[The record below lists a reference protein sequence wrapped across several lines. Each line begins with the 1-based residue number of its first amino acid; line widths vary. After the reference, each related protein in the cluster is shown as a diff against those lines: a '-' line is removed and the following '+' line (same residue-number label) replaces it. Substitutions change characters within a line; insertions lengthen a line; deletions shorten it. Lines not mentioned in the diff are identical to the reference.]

1 MAKKKKKSW
10 LEQRDNLIKNG
21 QDVQSAKGDYSPS
34 GHALQ
39 KVEEER
45 ARQINASGNKSTT
58 RNGSAFTTSMDK
70 QTKGIYEKDRYNS
83 YLLNTLSK
91 SGYKVPKSALQSYDG
106 AVKFLSSQGIDA
118 SSLMTQK
125 SFIKNTQST
134 YNQKFDLKSLVTR
147 AEALDPVKTATNV
160 RQSYNDI
167 EAVKRL
173 ATNRKDA
180 EQLKKDIEDYRKKYG
195 DNKALNTLQSRA
207 DQVLNYINEN
217 AKGGSAV
224 SNKVFEQ
231 AQAPFSKSPYDT
243 KTQTKQDIEDEYKAV
258 NDYNIEEKYGKPGNL
273 GYEGVGKIKAQTPA
287 EQDWKDE
294 QQTRLNPLRKY
305 QDNKT
310 EIDGLKNGGKM
321 PLGNQNG
328 TDYQEDQDKK
338 EERINKLKEQNNQ
351 ILATYGHDLLN
362 NKKDNRLSD
371 NEKMQFEGGFS
382 YNSDEKKYKWDI
394 GEQMGVAKFETYL
407 SKKEMVDELVNRG
420 YSKEEANVIL
430 DYAKVRSDEEDKSSA
445 YLRGQLRRRTNGEG
459 MNLVEDV
466 VRTIAHPVISP
477 ALRAAGVS
485 GEEQHYEQLGREAEK
500 ERYYENDDIG
510 KAVYNFGETVGTIA
524 GSSLY
529 GGAGAVPFVTK
540 ATEDSYYN
548 ALDKGASEEDATQY
562 AMTTGLTTG
571 LIYGIGLKGFNK
583 IMKASMGGN
592 TGIVNG
598 LAKEIVEGKATSS
611 LGKAILKNT
620 AKSAFKEGATFA
632 GLTTA
637 TQVADTINQVV
648 SLGKNSD
655 FQKMVDNYMNEGM
668 SEDDAWKQTV
678 LDISKRIGQGAAE
691 SFASGTIMGA
701 GGALIGG
708 VRQAKS
714 YNEMRDRAD
723 TLRGEYEKFT
733 ADTTSPYFDN
743 VTNRADLETQ
753 FKQRAKELHPD
764 VAQGSE
770 EAFERLVSDRNR
782 IEGILSGQLSGEA
795 RTAIDNWE
803 NFVNE
808 ARDILG
814 LDRVL
819 TTREREQ
826 FEEDYGNTRT
836 KLLEVRNN
844 LETKKPKNKAEAE
857 DIEIV
862 INNIDEEVARVDNA
876 VDSTVDIVVPEEDII
891 EVEPGVD
898 WGDRIGRTRRNAELK
913 SEVAKPEAQLD
924 DYSDTAA
931 VGKSVDGKDIYI
943 DKIKSGNV
951 SFVDSD
957 GNKVTDYEID
967 NSPQAELMELG
978 IDKDFNTDTTKAM
991 IKGFEG
997 SITDNVEQYAD
1008 NFELFNAVGKDKQI
1022 KNFNDALMK
1031 APVLRESLN
1040 VIGTDAAGKAFSEGR
1055 KAIKEVKGPALA
1067 KMPHGTFTNDTGKS
1081 GAVYD
1086 FAEGFAA
1093 FTGAD
1098 VVATEHP
1105 EKFIDADIEPD
1116 SIRGVYVGNEGKI
1129 IFDTKYTSFLRA
1141 INHEAGHLTDDF
1153 ALDEA
1158 EIVADK
1164 CMDFARD
1171 VLGVKGSDRAIK
1183 NLMETYEANGQDI
1196 SYSEAQNE
1204 FIKNM
1209 VGTAMAS
1216 EEGVDKLI
1224 NEIYNDESISEEKKK
1239 SIIGKF
1245 IDWVKSL
1252 IARLKEY
1259 GKQGGAYENTEF
1271 VLDEVN
1277 KAQRE
1282 EIIDAQIDAL
1292 KTTRSIL
1299 EQMRDSLE
1307 NDKVSASISDGNKE
1321 TETVE
1326 IDGVKYSITPKQKE
1340 LAAEYKNA
1348 VTENDMDK
1356 AAELVKEYAA
1366 SKGFDTKVYHGTQ
1379 SFGFT
1384 QIDLSKSD
1392 DKKTFWATNSDKTAQ
1407 TYSGEY
1413 GSRNIGKDIKKELTP
1428 EEIIDIYKKF
1438 NELNDKGEYYYL
1450 NNDDFNGR
1458 KKLLDIAIKSFIS
1471 QLNDFSVPELQKDI
1485 NKYKESLI
1493 EELNKIIKYDSF
1505 NSFNNNNLK
1514 LLREYLEKI
1523 EDINEGV
1530 SSYTWDFEK
1539 DMPRSGVHGVD
1550 KNQFSQLKLMLNE
1563 LENPTNNYFTHYDN
1577 SYGLGDL
1584 ISEIPNSRV
1593 EYAIRKYNASGNYKL
1608 YANIDNFMTVD
1619 AKGKNWNNIKYE
1631 FRNKRL
1637 SNDEL
1642 VKKAQETEYYDNVEY
1657 LPEEDN
1663 YKLSFNNKQ
1672 KIVDREFLERVLYG
1686 GQPFVEKV
1694 QKNVKT
1700 RTIAND
1706 AIKKGY
1712 DGVLIKN
1719 VIDNG
1724 GRGSYSYGGKD
1735 DVYIFFNPT
1744 EQVKSAD
1751 PVTYDDNGEVV
1762 PLEKRFDKSYNDIRF
1777 SLSKNTNE
1785 KPISET
1791 DEEIEK
1797 DTIQKALKD
1806 ANAELVKGFA
1816 ELKGKRLEE
1825 NKIKKISVDLRN
1837 MFNIDLTNQTIK
1849 QQLDLINNAIAKSGG
1864 DITTANVNDVAN
1876 KVIKNLLRY
1885 SKGEIL
1891 PENEEILKD
1900 IKKTKIKLS
1909 DKLKAGIT
1917 DYGAWY
1923 RKNLRN
1929 MTISQSGIPIDSIW
1943 NEWVEKYPQYFSPS
1957 VNEGDMPYELEGIVN
1972 TLREGIPFDNRPEA
1986 MESYKTEILHQFA
1999 NELEVKNKGFDK
2011 AFNRLARLV
2020 ERDYEKRIREAIN
2033 TQSEFH
2039 DIEIAEMK
2047 YKDKQRQKEMRE
2059 RRETTRVRQQNVK
2072 KLEKMKRAFTNP
2084 TIKNRVPEVLKNTLG
2099 TFLNAVDAGEMNR
2112 LDYYQ
2117 KRISNLQQRL
2127 QMTTGEEYQ
2136 EVKRQLELVK
2146 DRKSQ
2151 LETAFI
2157 EFADSYE
2164 KSRQTLETQ
2173 GEFSEPLMDSLKEL
2187 KGVLGFSDSALVSMN
2202 NSIKDFGGRSIMEL
2216 NLEEQKLLSNVLNM
2230 LNVEINNYNKIIDNS
2245 IIGKDGKAHHIS
2257 ELVIEADDEVKPRE
2271 SDKKFIGKLL
2281 NAKTSFVTKN
2291 LRPDVVFNKIGGNHK
2306 NNIWLQSVET
2316 LKDGTRDSM
2325 RVQQKAYNELADI
2338 LEKKE
2343 AKDVQKYDE
2352 KHLYSTG
2359 LLNDKGQEIKVPMG
2373 MILQLKMH
2381 LNNPKNRAHFIGGGL
2396 TIPNFDKYYKGKGGL
2411 DSKQQIFNGVD
2422 TQVRSIDKDIAKEL
2436 NKDAPDFEQI
2446 QKWDREVGRLLK
2458 DGEEVAKRVE
2468 QALDKVITDWGKDY
2482 IKKHYKVF
2490 DGIIKEGLNDVTQKR
2505 FGVDLA
2511 REDKYTRLISDKD
2524 YFTKMNE
2531 GGYGIEANLENTG
2544 FMKQR
2549 TGARNPI
2556 ILEDALNADVDQIKK
2571 SADYIGFLIPQHNF
2585 NRLIK
2590 YTTVK
2595 KDASGKDVLGKDGKP
2610 VRVNLT
2616 KTLRRNYPE
2625 AVRYIDDL
2633 KMDLFGGKPAV
2644 NNGFL
2649 STIQSGVA
2657 IQGLV
2662 NNPRV
2667 ELMQLASYPF
2677 AAVEL
2682 GFKPIAKALV
2692 KGGKKGRPISRAD
2705 RELIDSKTPL
2715 MWYRESQKGAMSEI
2729 ATAKNDKVAFG
2740 KIYNKIVNTKGGA
2753 MLFGRIEKMDLAA
2766 VGRTWYAAEYKARQ
2780 DKSLNVGSDEY
2791 YERVV
2796 DLFNK
2801 STEKTQPN
2809 YVPITRNYYQRSNNP
2824 IFKYLEMFKT
2834 VLNQMNNE
2842 VYDAQATYRAYKE
2855 DYENGGA
2862 YGTTEKDVKEAFHKR
2877 NRAVIAYVLSH
2888 AMVMAIRII
2897 VTGTILH
2904 KAWDD
2909 VTDEDGNFSGS
2920 RTAKYIFDTLLSDI
2934 ASGFVMGNE
2943 IADSFNAL
2951 TDKAAGFTD
2960 KFHPDFSLS
2969 PIQIISDGLDNIKNA
2984 GDLLDPDKRLKRI
2997 KAIANSLSTFFGVP
3011 YRNTENFA
3019 KGIYGM
3025 IEDIVDN
3032 GKYDYSNDLEDK
3044 QALRRYILGD
3054 ISKEQCEKVIKIDD
3068 ASKAKFSNAVK
3079 NLYSEGKIK
3088 SEEAISKMY
3097 DTGLWDSDTRK
3108 QPTDSYIQGKI
3119 EWWDIENK
3127 YKDEYI
3133 STLSDKGAETAES
3146 RKVIA
3151 KIAKMPYEN
3160 AFWENPDVKTTW
3172 KSYKSSYDKLLNKVK
3187 KWHKE

>member
-10 LEQRDNLIKNG
+10 IEQRDETISRAKRLTDVKGSYNQRVNDIAEIEKESIQSTLGSKAKTSNGNTFKVSQDQDTNTRRLEGLHGRYTTRQIGKTFNG
-21 QDVQSAKGDYSPS
+21 Q
-34 GHALQ
+34 
-39 KVEEER
+39 
-45 ARQINASGNKSTT
+45 N
-58 RNGSAFTTSMDK
+58 
-70 QTKGIYEKDRYNS
+70 
-83 YLLNTLSK
+83 
-91 SGYKVPKSALQSYDG
+91 VPKSALTSFKGAAQFLQS
-106 AVKFLSSQGIDA
+106 KGIDT
-118 SSLMTQK
+118 SDLLSQND
-125 SFIKNTQST
+125 FIK
-134 YNQKFDLKSLVTR
+134 QKQGGVELGLLVDR
-147 AEALDPVKTATNV
+147 AEALDPIKTATNV
-160 RQSYNDI
+160 RQSFNDI
-167 EAVKRL
+167 EAVKRI
-173 ATNRKDA
+173 TTTRKDA
-180 EQLKKDIEDYRKKYG
+180 EQLKKDIETYKKNYG
-195 DNKALNTLQSRA
+195 DSKALSTLQSRA

-243 KTQTKQDIEDEYKAV
+243 KTQTKQDIEDEYKVV

-294 QQTRLNPLRKY
+294 QQTRLDPLRKY

-310 EIDGLKNGGKM
+310 EIDGLKN
-321 PLGNQNG
+321 
-328 TDYQEDQDKK
+328 

-362 NKKDNRLSD
+362 NKKDNRLSED
-371 NEKMQFEGGFS
+371 EKWKFEGGFS

-430 DYAKVRSDEEDKSSA
+430 DYAKVRSEEEDKSSA

-466 VRTIAHPVISP
+466 VRTVAHPFISP
-477 ALRAAGVS
+477 ALRASGIS

-529 GGAGAVPFVTK
+529 GGAGAAPFVTK

-592 TGIVNG
+592 TGIVNN

-691 SFASGTIMGA
+691 SFVSGAIMGA
-701 GGALIGG
+701 GGAVIGN
-708 VRQAKS
+708 VRQAFNGGERLPENTLLRSEEGTELRDNKGNVILDDNGQPIRVQQGLNIDS
-714 YNEMRDRAD
+714 EGNILGRNISEEVKVTQRENGVPIIDSNGNLVTVNGSPIRAERTTLSGFNTYNKLKNEYESARVGLENIQERIDGLWEDYKKQGFSNPEELAEFEKVRSKFNKDYVHIINKAKAI
-723 TLRGEYEKFT
+723 LGEYQPISARKKQ
-733 ADTTSPYFDN
+733 
-743 VTNRADLETQ
+743 DL
-753 FKQRAKELHPD
+753 L
-764 VAQGSE
+764 
-770 EAFERLVSDRNR
+770 
-782 IEGILSGQLSGEA
+782 EGRQKLEDFREDLDSIDPQTPEA
-795 RTAIDNWE
+795 R
-803 NFVNE
+803 
-808 ARDILG
+808 
-814 LDRVL
+814 
-819 TTREREQ
+819 EQ
-826 FEEDYGNTRT
+826 VEE
-836 KLLEVRNN
+836 L
-844 LETKKPKNKAEAE
+844 KAEV
-857 DIEIV
+857 DTQ
-862 INNIDEEVARVDNA
+862 INNMD
-876 VDSTVDIVVPEEDII
+876 TVVNTEPVETTDVSMPEEDII
-891 EVEPGVD
+891 EVEPGVE

-943 DKIKSGNV
+943 DKIKSGTV

-957 GNKVTDYEID
+957 GNKVNDYVID

-978 IDKDFNTDTTKAM
+978 IDKDFNTNTTKAM

-997 SITDNVEQYAD
+997 SITDNVKQYAD
-1008 NFELFNAVGKDKQI
+1008 NFELFNAVGKDKHI
-1022 KNFNDALMK
+1022 KNFNDAFIK
-1031 APVLRESLN
+1031 APILREALN

-1055 KAIKEVKGPALA
+1055 KAIKEVSGPALA

-1116 SIRGVYVGNEGKI
+1116 SIRGVYVGKEGKI

-1183 NLMETYEANGQDI
+1183 NLMETYEANGQNI

-1209 VGTAMAS
+1209 IGTAMAS

-1259 GKQGGAYENTEF
+1259 GKQGGAYEDTEF
-1271 VLDEVN
+1271 VLGEEN

-1348 VTENDMDK
+1348 VKENDMDK

-1366 SKGFDTKVYHGTQ
+1366 SKGYTEKVYHGTED
-1379 SFGFT
+1379 FGFT
-1384 QIDLSKSD
+1384 KLDTNISD
-1392 DKKTFWATNSDKTAQ
+1392 DKISFFATDKLEVAQ
-1407 TYSGEY
+1407 TYSG
-1413 GSRNIGKDIKKELTP
+1413 SNDIKTIKKYTDEKKQYAKAKNNLDAERVYKQASYNNDLLEL
-1428 EEIIDIYKKF
+1428 YKKG
-1438 NELNDKGEYYYL
+1438 NYNQRLNFAKEIFEPFIKNPTETIKAYSTINIKNSEY
-1450 NNDDFNGR
+1450 FNGL
-1458 KKLLDIAIKSFIS
+1458 KKLIS
-1471 QLNDFSVPELQKDI
+1471 GKRNAAELLKNAQESKIYREFKD
-1485 NKYKESLI
+1485 N
-1493 EELNKIIKYDSF
+1493 
-1505 NSFNNNNLK
+1505 
-1514 LLREYLEKI
+1514 REYLEQI
-1523 EDINEGV
+1523 GTLELLANN
-1530 SSYTWDFEK
+1530 
-1539 DMPRSGVHGVD
+1539 D
-1550 KNQFSQLKLMLNE
+1550 KNIIFDHETGSAYTIEAAWEKFILN
-1563 LENPTNNYFTHYDN
+1563 D
-1577 SYGLGDL
+1577 
-1584 ISEIPNSRV
+1584 
-1593 EYAIRKYNASGNYKL
+1593 YNLGNYSF
-1608 YANIDNFMTVD
+1608 YANINNMPTINAYGNGWYDIPIVYNEGTDEEYHEVRD
-1619 AKGKNWNNIKYE
+1619 TRSLAK
-1631 FRNKRL
+1631 
-1637 SNDEL
+1637 
-1642 VKKAQETEYYDNVEY
+1642 EYKEKGYPGLIIEDLYDN
-1657 LPEEDN
+1657 
-1663 YKLSFNNKQ
+1663 
-1672 KIVDREFLERVLYG
+1672 
-1686 GQPFVEKV
+1686 
-1694 QKNVKT
+1694 
-1700 RTIAND
+1700 
-1706 AIKKGY
+1706 GY
-1712 DGVLIKN
+1712 YTESPIT
-1719 VIDNG
+1719 
-1724 GRGSYSYGGKD
+1724 ST
-1735 DVYIFFNPT
+1735 VYIFFNPT

-1762 PLEKRFDKSYNDIRF
+1762 PLEKRFDESYNDIRF
-1777 SLSKNTNE
+1777 SLSKDTNE

-1825 NKIKKISVDLRN
+1825 NKIKKISVGLRN

-2164 KSRQTLETQ
+2164 RSRQTLETQ

-2281 NAKTSFVTKN
+2281 NAKTNFVTKN

-2325 RVQQKAYNELADI
+2325 RVQQKAYNELADV

-2780 DKSLNVGSDEY
+2780 DKSLKIGSDEY

-2920 RTAKYIFDTLLSDI
+2920 KTAKYIFDTLLSDV

-2951 TDKAAGFTD
+2951 TDKAAGFTG

-3032 GKYDYSNDLEDK
+3032 GKFDYSNDLEDK

-3068 ASKAKFSNAVK
+3068 ASKTKFSNAVK
-3079 NLYSEGKIK
+3079 DLYSEGKIS

-3108 QPTDSYIQGKI
+3108 QPTDSYLQGKI
-3119 EWWDIENK
+3119 EWWDIYNK
-3127 YKDEYI
+3127 YHDDYVNA
-3133 STLSDKGAETAES
+3133 SDSEKSDIED
-3146 RKVIA
+3146 
-3151 KIAKMPYEN
+3151 KILAMPYEN

>member
-10 LEQRDNLIKNG
+10 VEQRDEVVSRANRLTEVKG
-21 QDVQSAKGDYSPS
+21 SYKQRVKDVEKI
-34 GHALQ
+34 
-39 KVEEER
+39 EEESLKSTLATQAKTSSGEKMKVLQDPDTNKR
-45 ARQINASGNKSTT
+45 RLEGLHNRYTARQIGKAF
-58 RNGSAFTTSMDK
+58 NGQNIPQSAL
-70 QTKGIYEKDRYNS
+70 KDF
-83 YLLNTLSK
+83 
-91 SGYKVPKSALQSYDG
+91 KSAAQFLQSKGVDTSDL
-106 AVKFLSSQGIDA
+106 LSQDD
-118 SSLMTQK
+118 
-125 SFIKNTQST
+125 FIKQRQGGVELG
-134 YNQKFDLKSLVTR
+134 YLAKKAQ
-147 AEALDPVKTATNV
+147 ALDIGKTQDQV
-160 RQSYNDI
+160 RRSYNDI
-167 EAVKRL
+167 NAVKDL
-173 ATNRKDA
+173 AKTRKSA
-180 EQLKKDIEDYRKKYG
+180 EGLLKEIEAYRKKYG
-195 DNKALNTLQSRA
+195 DTKELKVLEDRA
-207 DQVLNYINEN
+207 KGITGYIEEN

-224 SNKVFEQ
+224 SNKVFKQ
-231 AQAPFSKSPYDT
+231 WNAPFSKEPWDT

-294 QQTRLNPLRKY
+294 QQTRLDPLRKY

-328 TDYQEDQDKK
+328 TGYQEDQDKK

-362 NKKDNRLSD
+362 NKKDNRLSED
-371 NEKMQFEGGFS
+371 EKWKFEGGFS

-430 DYAKVRSDEEDKSSA
+430 DYAKVRSEEEDKSSA

-477 ALRAAGVS
+477 ALRAAGIS

-691 SFASGTIMGA
+691 SFASGAIMGA

-708 VRQAKS
+708 ARQAKS

-723 TLRGEYEKFT
+723 TLKGEYEKFT

-743 VTNRADLETQ
+743 VTNRADLEAQ

-782 IEGILSGQLSGEA
+782 IEGILSGKLSGEA

-836 KLLEVRNN
+836 KLLEVRDK
-844 LETKKPKNKAEAE
+844 LEAKKPKNKAEAE

-876 VDSTVDIVVPEEDII
+876 VDSTVDVVVPEEDNI
-891 EVEPGVD
+891 EVEPGVE

-913 SEVAKPEAQLD
+913 SEVAKPKAQLD

-943 DKIKSGNV
+943 DKIKSGTV

-978 IDKDFNTDTTKAM
+978 IDKDFNTNTTKAM

-1031 APVLRESLN
+1031 APELREALN

-1055 KAIKEVKGPALA
+1055 KAIKEVSGPALA

-1116 SIRGVYVGNEGKI
+1116 SIRGVYVGKEGKI

-1209 VGTAMAS
+1209 IGTAMAS

-1259 GKQGGAYENTEF
+1259 GKQGGAYEDTEF
-1271 VLDEVN
+1271 VLGEEN
-1277 KAQRE
+1277 KTQRE

-1307 NDKVSASISDGNKE
+1307 SDKVSASISDGNKE

-1348 VTENDMDK
+1348 VKENDMDK

-1366 SKGFDTKVYHGTQ
+1366 SKGYDTKVYHGTQ
-1379 SFGFT
+1379 QFGFT
-1384 QIDLSKSD
+1384 KIDLNKSLD
-1392 DKKTFWATNSDKTAQ
+1392 NQTFWATDDVDTAS
-1407 TYSGEY
+1407 TYSGAEEARRIKDAFKGGKIENLKNTELVSILNKY
-1413 GSRNIGKDIKKELTP
+1413 TKEIENPDYILVKRGINEEKNNLLDRAFRDFLDYSKEHKNDKNIKDNGGKEAIEKIERLYSSWKKNKDISIVNDFYSDYHNRIAFVYSHEKAKTFDDKYENIFSILRNVFNRGNNKDLFVNNNEMDGGYIYDREEL
-1428 EEIIDIYKKF
+1428 INDIFDMDLYAGNYELYANTNNFLETEPYDATWNNLSFNELFDDSELLNNNKIMKALILADLGNGSDATYNKSNNTFTYNYPNANGKF
-1438 NELNDKGEYYYL
+1438 NETLNDL
-1450 NNDDFNGR
+1450 
-1458 KKLLDIAIKSFIS
+1458 
-1471 QLNDFSVPELQKDI
+1471 
-1485 NKYKESLI
+1485 
-1493 EELNKIIKYDSF
+1493 
-1505 NSFNNNNLK
+1505 
-1514 LLREYLEKI
+1514 
-1523 EDINEGV
+1523 
-1530 SSYTWDFEK
+1530 
-1539 DMPRSGVHGVD
+1539 VD
-1550 KNQFSQLKLMLNE
+1550 KYTNGTKRNRWTTRMAAAVAKE
-1563 LENPTNNYFTHYDN
+1563 L
-1577 SYGLGDL
+1577 
-1584 ISEIPNSRV
+1584 
-1593 EYAIRKYNASGNYKL
+1593 
-1608 YANIDNFMTVD
+1608 
-1619 AKGKNWNNIKYE
+1619 
-1631 FRNKRL
+1631 
-1637 SNDEL
+1637 
-1642 VKKAQETEYYDNVEY
+1642 
-1657 LPEEDN
+1657 
-1663 YKLSFNNKQ
+1663 
-1672 KIVDREFLERVLYG
+1672 
-1686 GQPFVEKV
+1686 
-1694 QKNVKT
+1694 
-1700 RTIAND
+1700 
-1706 AIKKGY
+1706 GY
-1712 DGVLIKN
+1712 DGIKFNNILDDGGMMDAWWLDDAN
-1719 VIDNG
+1719 V
-1724 GRGSYSYGGKD
+1724 Y
-1735 DVYIFFNPT
+1735 VFFNPT

-1762 PLEKRFDKSYNDIRF
+1762 PLEKRFDESYNDIRF
-1777 SLSKNTNE
+1777 SLSKDTNE

-2164 KSRQTLETQ
+2164 RSRQTLETQ

-2281 NAKTSFVTKN
+2281 NAKTNFVTKN

-2325 RVQQKAYNELADI
+2325 RVQQKAYNELADV

-2396 TIPNFDKYYKGKGGL
+2396 TIPNFEKYYKGKGGL

-2595 KDASGKDVLGKDGKP
+2595 KDANGKDVLGKDGKP

-2920 RTAKYIFDTLLSDI
+2920 KTAKYIFDTLLSDV

-2951 TDKAAGFTD
+2951 TDKAAGFTG

-3025 IEDIVDN
+3025 IEDIVDDGRFN
-3032 GKYDYSNDLEDK
+3032 YSNDLEDK

-3068 ASKAKFSNAVK
+3068 ASKTKFSNAVK
-3079 NLYSEGKIK
+3079 DLYSEGKIS

-3108 QPTDSYIQGKI
+3108 QPTDSYLQGKI
-3119 EWWDIENK
+3119 EWWDIYNK
-3127 YKDEYI
+3127 YHDDYVNA
-3133 STLSDKGAETAES
+3133 SDSEKSDIED
-3146 RKVIA
+3146 
-3151 KIAKMPYEN
+3151 KILAMPYDNIHYN
-3160 AFWENPDVKTTW
+3160 ARKPEDRLLKDIQTW
-3172 KSYKSSYDKLLNKVK
+3172 KKGK
-3187 KWHKE
+3187 